1 MCTNNANKNNL
12 LNKNDMDMKTKIQ
25 LFAAFLLLA
34 VGALWLTSC
43 SSEDAVQS
51 GGNTESERVLL
62 LSISTGQTIGSRA
75 ETNLTDAEKTIED
88 MTIGIFDANGNVRTI
103 QSLEKDASATPATA
117 GNGKFVISATK
128 AEAKIVTTGLQVGD
142 KVVVAVNTKLN
153 SANEATFKK
162 AKSVADFNKG
172 YIDATSALTA
182 ASNGT
187 TLSAAK
193 LPKYG
198 EETLASSAD
207 NSSEFS
213 VNVKV
218 KNLVS
223 RVTLASLNT
232 AFDADGPYKDASFT
246 LSDIFLLNVPN
257 TVDFS
262 TKAWTAQPVSYIHGS
277 DVDGTGYTAAK
288 DKKAFLVKSGAHDND
303 FLYTLPNQ
311 YTDANRQKTIL
322 VLKGKFKKD
331 KNNTSET
338 GTDVYY
344 PLALNAKYDNAGK
357 ATAVDGDKPFVTYP
371 SRNYKCHVIIK
382 TIGSDSPWQEAG
394 PLTATV
400 DVEVEKW
407 TDVDQNTTFE

>member
-1 MCTNNANKNNL
+1 
-12 LNKNDMDMKTKIQ
+12 MKTKIQ

-43 SSEDAVQS
+43 SSEDAVQGS
-51 GGNTESERVLL
+51 GNTESERVLL

-75 ETNLTDAEKTIED
+75 ETKTDLTADEKAIED

-103 QSLEKDASATPATA
+103 QSLTKGGSKTSASA
-117 GNGKFVISATK
+117 GSGQFVINGTK
-128 AEAKIVTTGLQVGD
+128 AEAKIVTTGLKVGD
-142 KVVVAVNTKLN
+142 NVVVAVNTKLN
-153 SANEATFKK
+153 STNAATFKK

-187 TLSAAK
+187 TLSATK

-198 EETLASSAD
+198 GATLALSAP
-207 NSSEFS
+207 NSSEFKAD
-213 VNVKV
+213 VKV

-232 AFDADGPYKDASFT
+232 DFAADGPYKDASFT

-262 TKAWTAQPVSYIHGS
+262 TKAWTAQTVSYIHGS
-277 DVDGTGYTAAK
+277 DVDSTDYTAAN
-288 DKKAFLVKSGAHDND
+288 DKKAFLVKSPAAVND
-303 FLYTLPNQ
+303 YLYTLPNQ
-311 YTDANRQKTIL
+311 YTANPQKTIL
-322 VLKGKFKKD
+322 VLKGNFKKAD
-331 KNNTSET
+331 GET
-338 GTDVYY
+338 VKDVYY
-344 PLALNAKYDNAGK
+344 PLALNATYDDTGK
-357 ATAVDGDKPFVTYP
+357 ATAVDCSTPFVTYP
-371 SRNYKCHVIIK
+371 GRNYKCNVTIK

-407 TDVDQNTTFE
+407 TDVEQNTTFE

>member
-1 MCTNNANKNNL
+1 
-12 LNKNDMDMKTKIQ
+12 MDMKTKIQ

-51 GGNTESERVLL
+51 SGNTESERVLL

-75 ETNLTDAEKTIED
+75 ETKTDLTADEKAIED

-117 GNGKFVISATK
+117 GNGKFVINGTK
-128 AEAKIVTTGLQVGD
+128 AEAKIVTTGLKVGD
-142 KVVVAVNTKLN
+142 NVVVAVNTKLN
-153 SANEATFKK
+153 STNAATFKK

-277 DVDGTGYTAAK
+277 DVDSTGYTAAT
-288 DKKAFLVKSGAHDND
+288 DKKAFLVKSPAAVND
-303 FLYTLPNQ
+303 YLYTLPNQ
-311 YTDANRQKTIL
+311 YTANPQKTIL
-322 VLKGKFKKD
+322 VLKGNFKKAND
-331 KNNTSET
+331 PT
-338 GTDVYY
+338 GKSVYY
-344 PLALNAKYDNAGK
+344 PLALNAEYDNTGK
-357 ATAVDGDKPFVTYP
+357 ATAVYGDKPFVTYP
-371 SRNYKCHVIIK
+371 GRNYKCNVTIK

-407 TDVDQNTTFE
+407 TDVEQNTTFE

>member
-1 MCTNNANKNNL
+1 
-12 LNKNDMDMKTKIQ
+12 MDMKTKIQ

-43 SSEDAVQS
+43 SSEDAVQGS
-51 GGNTESERVLL
+51 GNTGSERVLL

-75 ETNLTDAEKTIED
+75 ETDLTDDEKAIED

-103 QSLEKDASATPATA
+103 QSLEKDASATTATA
-117 GNGKFVISATK
+117 GDGKFVISGTK
-128 AEAKIVTTGLQVGD
+128 AEAKIVTTGLKAGD
-142 KVVVAVNTKLN
+142 NVVVAVNTKLN
-153 SANEATFKK
+153 SANAATFKA

-182 ASNGT
+182 ASDGT

-198 EETLASSAD
+198 EVTLVAGS
-207 NSSEFS
+207 NSSEFKAD
-213 VNVKV
+213 VKV

-223 RVTLASLNT
+223 RVTLASYNT
-232 AFDADGPYKDASFT
+232 DFAADGPYAGASFT

-262 TKAWTAQPVSYIHGS
+262 TNAWTAQPVSYIHGS
-277 DVDGTGYTAAK
+277 DVDGTGYTAAT
-288 DKKAFLVKSGAHDND
+288 DKKAFLVKSGARVND

-311 YTDANRQKTIL
+311 YTGANPQKTIL
-322 VLKGKFKKD
+322 VLKGKFEKAD
-331 KNNTSET
+331 GET
-338 GTDVYY
+338 GKDVYY
-344 PLALNAKYDNAGK
+344 PLALNAKYDNAGS
-357 ATAVDGDKPFVTYP
+357 ATAVDGSTPFVTYP
-371 SRNYKCHVIIK
+371 GRNYKCNVTIK

-407 TDVDQNTTFE
+407 TDVEQSTTFK

>member
-1 MCTNNANKNNL
+1 
-12 LNKNDMDMKTKIQ
+12 MKTKIQ

-51 GGNTESERVLL
+51 GGNTGSERVLL

-75 ETNLTDAEKTIED
+75 ETDLTDAEKTIED

-103 QSLEKDASATPATA
+103 QSLEKGASATTATA
-117 GNGKFVISATK
+117 GDGKFVISGTK
-128 AEAKIVTTGLQVGD
+128 AEAKIVTTGLQAGD

-153 SANEATFKK
+153 SANAATFKA

-182 ASNGT
+182 ASGGT
-187 TLSAAK
+187 TLSAIK

-198 EETLASSAD
+198 EVTLVSAGS
-207 NSSEFS
+207 NSSEFKAD
-213 VNVKV
+213 VKV

-223 RVTLASLNT
+223 RVTLASYNT
-232 AFDADGPYKDASFT
+232 DFAADGPYKDASFT

-257 TVDFS
+257 DVDFS
-262 TKAWTAQPVSYIHGS
+262 TTAWTAQPVSYIHGS
-277 DVDGTGYTAAK
+277 DVDGTGYTAAT
-288 DKKAFLVKSGAHDND
+288 DKKAFLVKSHAAPND
-303 FLYTLPNQ
+303 YLYTLPNQ
-311 YTDANRQKTIL
+311 YTGLKPQKTIL
-322 VLKGKFKKD
+322 VLKGNFKKAD
-331 KNNTSET
+331 GET

-344 PLALNAKYDNAGK
+344 PLALNATYDNTGK
-357 ATAVDGDKPFVTYP
+357 ATAVDGSTPFVTYP
-371 SRNYKCHVIIK
+371 GRNYKCNVTIK

-407 TDVDQNTTFE
+407 TDVDQTTIFK

>member
-1 MCTNNANKNNL
+1 
-12 LNKNDMDMKTKIQ
+12 MDMKTKIQ

-43 SSEDAVQS
+43 SSEDAVQGS
-51 GGNTESERVLL
+51 GNTESERVLL

-75 ETNLTDAEKTIED
+75 ETDLTADEKAIED

-103 QSLEKDASATPATA
+103 QSLTKGGSKTSASA
-117 GNGKFVISATK
+117 GSGQFVINGTK
-128 AEAKIVTTGLQVGD
+128 AEAKIVTTGLKAGD
-142 KVVVAVNTKLN
+142 NVVVAVNTKLN
-153 SANEATFKK
+153 STNAATFKA

-187 TLSAAK
+187 TLSVKK

-198 EETLASSAD
+198 EVTLVAGS
-207 NSSEFS
+207 NSSEFKAD
-213 VNVKV
+213 VKV

-232 AFDADGPYKDASFT
+232 DFAADGPYKDASFT

-262 TKAWTAQPVSYIHGS
+262 TKAWTAQTVSYIHGS
-277 DVDGTGYTAAK
+277 DVDGTGYTAAT
-288 DKKAFLVKSGAHDND
+288 DKKAFLVKSSAAVND
-303 FLYTLPNQ
+303 YLYTLPNQ
-311 YTDANRQKTIL
+311 YTANPQKTIL
-322 VLKGKFKKD
+322 VLKGKFKKAD
-331 KNNTSET
+331 EET
-338 GTDVYY
+338 GKDVYY
-344 PLALNAKYDNAGK
+344 PLALNATYDDTGK
-357 ATAVDGDKPFVTYP
+357 ATAVDGLTAFVTYP
-371 SRNYKCHVIIK
+371 GRNYKCNVTIK

-407 TDVDQNTTFE
+407 TDVEQNTTFE

>member
-1 MCTNNANKNNL
+1 
-12 LNKNDMDMKTKIQ
+12 MKTKIQ

-43 SSEDAVQS
+43 SSEDAVQGS
-51 GGNTESERVLL
+51 GNTGSERVLL
-62 LSISTGQTIGSRA
+62 LSISTGQTIGTRA
-75 ETNLTDAEKTIED
+75 GTTDLTDDEKAIED

-103 QSLEKDASATPATA
+103 QSLEKDASATTATA
-117 GNGKFVISATK
+117 GDGKFVISGTK
-128 AEAKIVTTGLQVGD
+128 AEAKIVTTGLKAGD
-142 KVVVAVNTKLN
+142 NVVVAVNTKLN
-153 SANEATFKK
+153 SANAATFKA

-182 ASNGT
+182 ASDGT

-198 EETLASSAD
+198 KTTLASAS

-213 VNVKV
+213 ADVKV

-232 AFDADGPYKDASFT
+232 DFAADGPYARASFD

-262 TKAWTAQPVSYIHGS
+262 TDAWTAQTVSYIHGS
-277 DVDGTGYTAAK
+277 DVDGTGYIAATA
-288 DKKAFLVKSGAHDND
+288 KKAFLVKSGAHVND

-311 YTDANRQKTIL
+311 YTGSNPQKTIL
-322 VLKGKFKKD
+322 VLKGKFKKAD
-331 KNNTSET
+331 EET
-338 GTDVYY
+338 GKDVYY
-344 PLALNAKYDNAGK
+344 PLALNAKYDNAGS
-357 ATAVDGDKPFVTYP
+357 ATAVDGSTPFVTYP
-371 SRNYKCHVIIK
+371 GKNYKCNVTIK

-407 TDVDQNTTFE
+407 TDVEQNTYFK

>member
-1 MCTNNANKNNL
+1 
-12 LNKNDMDMKTKIQ
+12 MKTKIQ

-43 SSEDAVQS
+43 SSEDAVQGS
-51 GGNTESERVLL
+51 GNTGSERVLL

-75 ETNLTDAEKTIED
+75 ETDLTDAEKAIED

-103 QSLEKDASATPATA
+103 QSLEKLEKDASATTATA
-117 GNGKFVISATK
+117 GDGKFVISGTK
-128 AEAKIVTTGLQVGD
+128 AEAKIVTTGLKDGD

-153 SANEATFKK
+153 SKNATTFKA

-182 ASNGT
+182 VSNGT

-198 EETLASSAD
+198 EVTLVAGS
-207 NSSEFS
+207 NSSEFKAD
-213 VNVKV
+213 VKV

-223 RVTLASLNT
+223 RVTLEGLKAEF
-232 AFDADGPYKDASFT
+232 AADGPYARASFT

-262 TKAWTAQPVSYIHGS
+262 TNAWTAQTVSYIHGS
-277 DVDGTGYTAAK
+277 DVDGTGYTAAT
-288 DKKAFLVKSGAHDND
+288 DKKAFLVKSGAAVND

-311 YTDANRQKTIL
+311 YTDANPQKTIL
-322 VLKGKFKKD
+322 VLKGEFKKAD
-331 KNNTSET
+331 EPT
-338 GTDVYY
+338 GKSVYY
-344 PLALNAKYDNAGK
+344 PLALNAEYDNTGK

-371 SRNYKCHVIIK
+371 GRNYKCNVTIK

-407 TDVDQNTTFE
+407 TDVDQNTTFK

>member
-1 MCTNNANKNNL
+1 
-12 LNKNDMDMKTKIQ
+12 MKTKIQ

-34 VGALWLTSC
+34 VGALWLSSC
-43 SSEDAVQS
+43 SSEDAVQGS
-51 GGNTESERVLL
+51 GNTESERVLL
-62 LSISTGQTIGSRA
+62 LSISTGQPSGSRA
-75 ETNLTDAEKTIED
+75 TTTDLSDDEKKIED

-103 QSLEKDASATPATA
+103 QSLTKGGSKTSASA
-117 GNGKFVISATK
+117 GSGQFVINGTK
-128 AEAKIVTTGLQVGD
+128 AEAKIVTTGLQAGD

-172 YIDATSALTA
+172 YINAISALTA
-182 ASNGT
+182 ASDGT
-187 TLSAAK
+187 ALSAAK

-198 EETLASSAD
+198 EATLASPAP
-207 NSSEFS
+207 NSSEFKAD
-213 VNVKV
+213 VKV

-232 AFDADGPYKDASFT
+232 AFDADGPYAGASFT

-262 TKAWTAQPVSYIHGS
+262 TDAWTAQPVSYIHGS
-277 DVDGTGYTAAK
+277 DVDSTGYTAAT
-288 DKKAFLVKSGAHDND
+288 DKKAFLVKSSAAVND
-303 FLYTLPNQ
+303 YLYTLPNQ
-311 YTDANRQKTIL
+311 YTGANRQKTIL
-322 VLKGKFKKD
+322 VLKGKFKKAD
-331 KNNTSET
+331 DET
-338 GTDVYY
+338 GKDVYY
-344 PLALNAKYDNAGK
+344 PLALNAKYDNAGS
-357 ATAVDGDKPFVTYP
+357 ATAVDSLTAFVTYP
-371 SRNYKCHVIIK
+371 GRNYKCNVTIK

>member
-1 MCTNNANKNNL
+1 
-12 LNKNDMDMKTKIQ
+12 MKTKIQ

-43 SSEDAVQS
+43 SSEDAVQGS
-51 GGNTESERVLL
+51 GNTESERVLL

-117 GNGKFVISATK
+117 GNGKFVISGTK
-128 AEAKIVTTGLQVGD
+128 AEAKIVTTGLQAGD

-187 TLSAAK
+187 TLSATK

-198 EETLASSAD
+198 GVKLVAGS
-207 NSSEFS
+207 NSSEF
-213 VNVKV
+213 NADVKV

-223 RVTLASLNT
+223 RVTLASLKT

-262 TKAWTAQPVSYIHGS
+262 TNAWTAQTVSYIHGS
-277 DVDGTGYTAAK
+277 NVDGTGYTAAK
-288 DKKAFLVKSGAHDND
+288 DKKAFLVKSPAAVND
-303 FLYTLPNQ
+303 YLYTLPNK
-311 YTDANRQKTIL
+311 YTGANRQKTIL
-322 VLKGKFKKD
+322 VLKGKFKKAD
-331 KNNTSET
+331 DPT
-338 GTDVYY
+338 GKSVYY
-344 PLALNAKYDNAGK
+344 PLALNAKYDNAGS
-357 ATAVDGDKPFVTYP
+357 ATAVDDSTPFVTYP
-371 SRNYKCHVIIK
+371 GKNYKCNVTIK

-407 TDVDQNTTFE
+407 TDVEQNTTFE

>member
-1 MCTNNANKNNL
+1 
-12 LNKNDMDMKTKIQ
+12 MKTKIQ

-43 SSEDAVQS
+43 SSEDAVQGS
-51 GGNTESERVLL
+51 GNTESERVLL

-75 ETNLTDAEKTIED
+75 ETDLTADEKAIED

-103 QSLEKDASATPATA
+103 QSLKKAASATTATA
-117 GNGKFVISATK
+117 GSGQFFINGTK

-142 KVVVAVNTKLN
+142 KVVVAVNATTN
-153 SANEATFKK
+153 SAIDNAATFKA

-182 ASNGT
+182 ASDRT

-198 EETLASSAD
+198 EETLVAGS
-207 NSSEFS
+207 NSSEFKAD
-213 VNVKV
+213 VKV

-223 RVTLASLNT
+223 RVTLAGLKEEF
-232 AFDADGPYKDASFT
+232 AADGPYAGASFT

-262 TKAWTAQPVSYIHGS
+262 TNAWTAQAVSYIHGS
-277 DVDGTGYTAAK
+277 DVDGTGYTAAT
-288 DKKAFLVKSGAHDND
+288 DKKAFLVKSPAAVND
-303 FLYTLPNQ
+303 YLYTLPNQ
-311 YTDANRQKTIL
+311 YTGLKPKKTIL
-322 VLKGKFKKD
+322 VLKGKFKKAAE
-331 KNNTSET
+331 ET

-344 PLALNAKYDNAGK
+344 PLALNATYDKTGQ
-357 ATAVDGDKPFVTYP
+357 ATAVDGDKAFVTKP
-371 SRNYKCHVIIK
+371 GKNYKCNVTIK

-407 TDVDQNTTFE
+407 TDVEQNTTFK

>member
-1 MCTNNANKNNL
+1 
-12 LNKNDMDMKTKIQ
+12 MKTKIQ
-25 LFAAFLLLA
+25 LFAVFLLLA

-43 SSEDAVQS
+43 SSEDAVQGS
-51 GGNTESERVLL
+51 GNTGSERVLL

-75 ETNLTDAEKTIED
+75 ETDLTDDEKAIED

-103 QSLEKDASATPATA
+103 QSLTKDGSNTSASA
-117 GNGKFVISATK
+117 GSGQFVINGTK
-128 AEAKIVTTGLQVGD
+128 AEAKIVTTGLQADD

-153 SANEATFKK
+153 SANAATFKA

-182 ASNGT
+182 ASDGT

-198 EETLASSAD
+198 EVTLVAGSI
-207 NSSEFS
+207 SSEFKAD
-213 VNVKV
+213 VKV

-223 RVTLASLNT
+223 RVTLASYKT
-232 AFDADGPYKDASFT
+232 DFAADGPYAGASFT

-262 TKAWTAQPVSYIHGS
+262 TNAWTAQTVSYIHGS
-277 DVDGTGYTAAK
+277 DVDGTGYTAAT
-288 DKKAFLVKSGAHDND
+288 DKKAFLVKSPAAVND
-303 FLYTLPNQ
+303 YLYTLPNQ
-311 YTDANRQKTIL
+311 YTGANPQKTIL
-322 VLKGKFKKD
+322 VLKGKFKKAD
-331 KNNTSET
+331 GET
-338 GTDVYY
+338 GKDVYY
-344 PLALNAKYDNAGK
+344 PLALNAKYDATGK
-357 ATAVDGDKPFVTYP
+357 ATAVDGDKPFVTSP
-371 SRNYKCHVIIK
+371 GKNYKCNVTIK

-407 TDVDQNTTFE
+407 TDVEQNTTFK

>member
-1 MCTNNANKNNL
+1 
-12 LNKNDMDMKTKIQ
+12 MKTKIQ
-25 LFAAFLLLA
+25 LFVAFLLLA

-43 SSEDAVQS
+43 SSEDAVQGS
-51 GGNTESERVLL
+51 GNTESERVLL

-117 GNGKFVISATK
+117 GNGKFVISGTK

-142 KVVVAVNTKLN
+142 SVVVAVNTKLN
-153 SANEATFKK
+153 STNAATFKA

-187 TLSAAK
+187 TLSATK

-198 EETLASSAD
+198 GVKLVAGS
-207 NSSEFS
+207 NSSEF
-213 VNVKV
+213 NADVKV

-223 RVTLASLNT
+223 RVTLASLKT

-262 TKAWTAQPVSYIHGS
+262 TNAWTAQTVSYIHGS
-277 DVDGTGYTAAK
+277 NVDGTGYTAAK
-288 DKKAFLVKSGAHDND
+288 DKKAFLVKSPAAVND
-303 FLYTLPNQ
+303 YLYTLPNK
-311 YTDANRQKTIL
+311 YTGANRQKTIL
-322 VLKGKFKKD
+322 VLKGKFKKAD
-331 KNNTSET
+331 DPT
-338 GTDVYY
+338 GKSVYY
-344 PLALNAKYDNAGK
+344 PLALNAKYDNAGS
-357 ATAVDGDKPFVTYP
+357 ATAVDDSTPFVTYP
-371 SRNYKCHVIIK
+371 GRNYKCHVIIK

-407 TDVDQNTTFE
+407 TDVEQNTTFE

>member
-1 MCTNNANKNNL
+1 
-12 LNKNDMDMKTKIQ
+12 MKTKIQ

-43 SSEDAVQS
+43 SSEDAVQGS
-51 GGNTESERVLL
+51 GNTESERVLL

-75 ETNLTDAEKTIED
+75 ETKTDLTADEKAIED

-103 QSLEKDASATPATA
+103 QSLTKDGLNTSASA
-117 GNGKFVISATK
+117 GSGKFVINGTK
-128 AEAKIVTTGLQVGD
+128 AEAKIVTTGLKAGD
-142 KVVVAVNTKLN
+142 KVVVAVNATTN
-153 SANEATFKK
+153 SAIDNAATFKA

-198 EETLASSAD
+198 EAALVSSAD

-223 RVTLASLNT
+223 RVTLASLKT
-232 AFDADGPYKDASFT
+232 DFAADGPYKDASFT

-262 TKAWTAQPVSYIHGS
+262 TNAWTAQPVSYIHGS
-277 DVDGTGYTAAK
+277 DVEDGTGYTAAK
-288 DKKAFLVKSGAHDND
+288 DKKAFLVKSSAVVND

-311 YTDANRQKTIL
+311 YTGSNRQKTIL

-331 KNNTSET
+331 KNSTSET

-344 PLALNAKYDNAGK
+344 PLALNATYDDTGK
-357 ATAVDGDKPFVTYP
+357 ATAVDGSTPFVTYP
-371 SRNYKCHVIIK
+371 GRNYKCNVTIK

-407 TDVDQNTTFE
+407 TDKEQNTYFK

>member
-1 MCTNNANKNNL
+1 
-12 LNKNDMDMKTKIQ
+12 MDMKTKIQ
-25 LFAAFLLLA
+25 LFVAFLLLA

-43 SSEDAVQS
+43 SSEDAVQGS
-51 GGNTESERVLL
+51 GNTESERVLL

-117 GNGKFVISATK
+117 GNGKFVISGTK

-142 KVVVAVNTKLN
+142 SVVVAVNTKLN
-153 SANEATFKK
+153 STNAATFKA

-187 TLSAAK
+187 TLSATK

-198 EETLASSAD
+198 GVKLVAGS
-207 NSSEFS
+207 NSSEF
-213 VNVKV
+213 NADVKV

-223 RVTLASLNT
+223 RVTLASLKT

-262 TKAWTAQPVSYIHGS
+262 TNAWTAQTVSYIHGS
-277 DVDGTGYTAAK
+277 NVDGTGYTAAK
-288 DKKAFLVKSGAHDND
+288 DKKAFLVKSPAAVND
-303 FLYTLPNQ
+303 YLYTLPNK
-311 YTDANRQKTIL
+311 YTGANRQKTIL
-322 VLKGKFKKD
+322 VLKGKFKKAD
-331 KNNTSET
+331 DPT
-338 GTDVYY
+338 GKSVYY
-344 PLALNAKYDNAGK
+344 PLALNAKYDNAGS
-357 ATAVDGDKPFVTYP
+357 ATAVDDSTPFVTYP
-371 SRNYKCHVIIK
+371 GRNYKCHVIIK

-407 TDVDQNTTFE
+407 TDVEQNTTFE

>member
-1 MCTNNANKNNL
+1 
-12 LNKNDMDMKTKIQ
+12 MKTKIQ

-51 GGNTESERVLL
+51 GGNTGSERVLL

-75 ETNLTDAEKTIED
+75 ETDLTADEKAIED

-103 QSLEKDASATPATA
+103 QSLEKDASAPTATA
-117 GNGKFVISATK
+117 GDGKFLISGTK
-128 AEAKIVTTGLQVGD
+128 AEAKIVTTGLQAGD

-153 SANEATFKK
+153 SANAATFKK

-172 YIDATSALTA
+172 YIDAISALTA
-182 ASNGT
+182 ASDGT
-187 TLSAAK
+187 TLSAIK

-198 EETLASSAD
+198 EVTLVAGS
-207 NSSEFS
+207 NSSEFKAD
-213 VNVKV
+213 VKV

-223 RVTLASLNT
+223 RVTLASYNT
-232 AFDADGPYKDASFT
+232 DFAADGPYAGASFT

-262 TKAWTAQPVSYIHGS
+262 TNAWTAQPVSYIHGS
-277 DVDGTGYTAAK
+277 DVDGTGYTAAT
-288 DKKAFLVKSGAHDND
+288 DKKAFLVKSSAADND

-311 YTDANRQKTIL
+311 YTGANPQKTIL
-322 VLKGKFKKD
+322 VLKGNFKKAD
-331 KNNTSET
+331 EPT
-338 GTDVYY
+338 GKSVYY
-344 PLALNAKYDNAGK
+344 PLALNAKYDNTGK

-371 SRNYKCHVIIK
+371 GRNYKCNVTIK

-407 TDVDQNTTFE
+407 TDVDQTTIFK

>member
-1 MCTNNANKNNL
+1 
-12 LNKNDMDMKTKIQ
+12 MKTKIQ

-34 VGALWLTSC
+34 VGALWLSSC
-43 SSEDAVQS
+43 SSEDAVQGS
-51 GGNTESERVLL
+51 GNTASERVLL
-62 LSISTGQTIGSRA
+62 LSISTGQPSGSRA
-75 ETNLTDAEKTIED
+75 TTTDLSDDEKKIED

-103 QSLEKDASATPATA
+103 QSLTKGGSKTSASA
-117 GNGKFVISATK
+117 GSGQFVINGTK
-128 AEAKIVTTGLQVGD
+128 AEAKIVTTGLKAGD
-142 KVVVAVNTKLN
+142 SVVVAVNTKLN

-182 ASNGT
+182 ASDGT
-187 TLSAAK
+187 TLSATK

-198 EETLASSAD
+198 GVKLVAGS

-223 RVTLASLNT
+223 RVTLASLKT

-262 TKAWTAQPVSYIHGS
+262 TKAWTAQTVSYIHGS
-277 DVDGTGYTAAK
+277 DVDSTDYTAAN
-288 DKKAFLVKSGAHDND
+288 DKKAFLVKSSAAVND
-303 FLYTLPNQ
+303 YLYTLPNQ
-311 YTDANRQKTIL
+311 YTGANRQKTIL

-331 KNNTSET
+331 KNSTSET

-344 PLALNAKYDNAGK
+344 PLALNATYDDTGK
-357 ATAVDGDKPFVTYP
+357 ATAVDCSTPFVTYP
-371 SRNYKCHVIIK
+371 GRNYKCNVTIK

-407 TDVDQNTTFE
+407 TDVEQNTTFE

>member
-1 MCTNNANKNNL
+1 
-12 LNKNDMDMKTKIQ
+12 MKTKIQ
-25 LFAAFLLLA
+25 LFVVFLLLA
-34 VGALWLTSC
+34 VGALWLSSC
-43 SSEDAVQS
+43 SSEDAVQGS
-51 GGNTESERVLL
+51 GNTGSERVLL
-62 LSISTGQTIGSRA
+62 LSISTGQTIGTRA
-75 ETNLTDAEKTIED
+75 GTTDLADEEKAIED

-103 QSLEKDASATPATA
+103 QSLEKDASTTTATA
-117 GNGKFVISATK
+117 GDGKFVINGTK
-128 AEAKIVTTGLQVGD
+128 AEAKIVTTGLQAGD
-142 KVVVAVNTKLN
+142 KVVVAVNATTN
-153 SANEATFKK
+153 SAIGNAATFKA
-162 AKSVADFNKG
+162 AKSVAEFNKG

-198 EETLASSAD
+198 ITTLASSAS

-213 VNVKV
+213 ADVKV

-223 RVTLASLNT
+223 RVTLAGLT
-232 AFDADGPYKDASFT
+232 TDFATDGPYAGASFT

-262 TKAWTAQPVSYIHGS
+262 TDAWTAQTVSYIHGS
-277 DVDGTGYTAAK
+277 DVDGTGYTVAT
-288 DKKAFLVKSGAHDND
+288 DKKAFLVKSGAAIND

-311 YTDANRQKTIL
+311 YTGSNPQKTIL
-322 VLKGKFKKD
+322 VLKGEFKKAD
-331 KNNTSET
+331 EPT
-338 GTDVYY
+338 GKLVYY
-344 PLALNAKYDNAGK
+344 PLALNAKYDVAGS
-357 ATAVDGDKPFVTYP
+357 ATAVDGSTPFVTYP
-371 SRNYKCHVIIK
+371 GRNYKCNVTIK

-407 TDVDQNTTFE
+407 TDVEQNTTFE

>member
-1 MCTNNANKNNL
+1 
-12 LNKNDMDMKTKIQ
+12 MDMKTKIQ

-51 GGNTESERVLL
+51 GGNTGSERVLL

-75 ETNLTDAEKTIED
+75 ETDLTADEKAIED

-103 QSLEKDASATPATA
+103 QSLEKDASAPTATA
-117 GNGKFVISATK
+117 GDGKFLISGTK
-128 AEAKIVTTGLQVGD
+128 VEAKIVTTGLQAGD

-153 SANEATFKK
+153 SANAATFKK

-172 YIDATSALTA
+172 YIDAISALTA
-182 ASNGT
+182 ASDGT
-187 TLSAAK
+187 TLSAIK

-198 EETLASSAD
+198 EVTLVAGS
-207 NSSEFS
+207 NSSEFKAD
-213 VNVKV
+213 VKV

-223 RVTLASLNT
+223 RVTLASYNT
-232 AFDADGPYKDASFT
+232 DFAADGPYAGASFT

-262 TKAWTAQPVSYIHGS
+262 TNAWTAQPVSYIHGS
-277 DVDGTGYTAAK
+277 DVDGTGYTAAT
-288 DKKAFLVKSGAHDND
+288 DKKAFLVKSSAADND

-311 YTDANRQKTIL
+311 YTGANPQKTIL
-322 VLKGKFKKD
+322 VLKGNFKKAD
-331 KNNTSET
+331 EPT
-338 GTDVYY
+338 GKSVYY
-344 PLALNAKYDNAGK
+344 PLALNAKYDNTGK

-371 SRNYKCHVIIK
+371 GRNYKCNVTIK

-407 TDVDQNTTFE
+407 TDVDQTTIFK

>member
-1 MCTNNANKNNL
+1 
-12 LNKNDMDMKTKIQ
+12 MKTKIQ

-43 SSEDAVQS
+43 SSEDAVQGS
-51 GGNTESERVLL
+51 GNTESERVLL

-75 ETNLTDAEKTIED
+75 ETDLTDAEKTIED

-103 QSLEKDASATPATA
+103 QSLEKDASATTATA
-117 GNGKFVISATK
+117 GDGKFVINGTK
-128 AEAKIVTTGLQVGD
+128 AEAKIVTTGLQAGD
-142 KVVVAVNTKLN
+142 NVVVAVNTKLN
-153 SANEATFKK
+153 SANAATFKA

-172 YIDATSALTA
+172 YIDAISALTA
-182 ASNGT
+182 ASDGT

-198 EETLASSAD
+198 EVTLVSGS
-207 NSSEFS
+207 NSSEFKAD
-213 VNVKV
+213 VKV

-223 RVTLASLNT
+223 RVTLASYNT
-232 AFDADGPYKDASFT
+232 DFAADGPYAGASFT

-257 TVDFS
+257 YVDFS
-262 TKAWTAQPVSYIHGS
+262 TNAWTAQTVSYIHGS
-277 DVDGTGYTAAK
+277 DVDGTGYTAAT
-288 DKKAFLVKSGAHDND
+288 DKKAFLVKSGAAVND
-303 FLYTLPNQ
+303 FLYTLPNH
-311 YTDANRQKTIL
+311 YTGANPQKTIL
-322 VLKGKFKKD
+322 VLKGEFKKAD
-331 KNNTSET
+331 EPT
-338 GTDVYY
+338 GKSVYY
-344 PLALNAKYDNAGK
+344 PLALNAKYDNTGK

-371 SRNYKCHVIIK
+371 GRNYKCNVTIK

-407 TDVDQNTTFE
+407 TDVDQTTIFK

>member
-1 MCTNNANKNNL
+1 
-12 LNKNDMDMKTKIQ
+12 MKTKIQ
-25 LFAAFLLLA
+25 LFVAFLLLA

-43 SSEDAVQS
+43 SSEDAVQGS
-51 GGNTESERVLL
+51 GNTESERVLL

-75 ETNLTDAEKTIED
+75 ETDLTADEKAIED

-103 QSLEKDASATPATA
+103 QSLTKGGSKTSASA
-117 GNGKFVISATK
+117 GSGQFVINGTK
-128 AEAKIVTTGLQVGD
+128 AEAKIVTTGLQAGD

-172 YIDATSALTA
+172 YINAISALTA
-182 ASNGT
+182 ASDGT
-187 TLSAAK
+187 ALSAAK

-198 EETLASSAD
+198 EATLASPAP
-207 NSSEFS
+207 NSSEFKAD
-213 VNVKV
+213 VKV

-232 AFDADGPYKDASFT
+232 AFDADGPYAGASFT

-262 TKAWTAQPVSYIHGS
+262 TDAWTAQPVSYIHGS
-277 DVDGTGYTAAK
+277 DVDGTGYTAATA
-288 DKKAFLVKSGAHDND
+288 KKAFLVKSGAHDND
-303 FLYTLPNQ
+303 YLYTLPNQ
-311 YTDANRQKTIL
+311 YTGANRQKTIL
-322 VLKGKFKKD
+322 VLKGKFKKAD
-331 KNNTSET
+331 DET
-338 GTDVYY
+338 GKDVYY
-344 PLALNAKYDNAGK
+344 PLALNATYDDTGK
-357 ATAVDGDKPFVTYP
+357 ATAVDGDKPFVTYLG
-371 SRNYKCHVIIK
+371 RNYKCNVTIK

-407 TDVDQNTTFE
+407 TDVEQNTTFE

>member
-1 MCTNNANKNNL
+1 
-12 LNKNDMDMKTKIQ
+12 MKTKIQ

-43 SSEDAVQS
+43 SSEDAVQGS
-51 GGNTESERVLL
+51 GNTESERVLL

-75 ETNLTDAEKTIED
+75 ETDLTDAEKTIED

-103 QSLEKDASATPATA
+103 QSLTKGGSKTSASA
-117 GNGKFVISATK
+117 GSGQFVINGTK
-128 AEAKIVTTGLQVGD
+128 AEAKIVTTGLKVGD
-142 KVVVAVNTKLN
+142 NVVVAVNTKLN
-153 SANEATFKK
+153 STNAATFKK

-182 ASNGT
+182 ASDGT
-187 TLSAAK
+187 TLSAIK

-198 EETLASSAD
+198 EVKLVAGS
-207 NSSEFS
+207 NSSEF
-213 VNVKV
+213 NADVKV

-277 DVDGTGYTAAK
+277 DVDSTGYTAAT
-288 DKKAFLVKSGAHDND
+288 DKKAFLVKSSAAVND
-303 FLYTLPNQ
+303 YLYTLPNQ
-311 YTDANRQKTIL
+311 YTANPQKTIL
-322 VLKGKFKKD
+322 VLKGNFKKAND
-331 KNNTSET
+331 PT
-338 GTDVYY
+338 GKSVYY
-344 PLALNAKYDNAGK
+344 PLALNAEYDNTGK
-357 ATAVDGDKPFVTYP
+357 ATAVYGDKPFVTYP
-371 SRNYKCHVIIK
+371 GRNYKCNVTIK

-407 TDVDQNTTFE
+407 TDVEQNTTFE

>member
-1 MCTNNANKNNL
+1 
-12 LNKNDMDMKTKIQ
+12 MKTKIQ
-25 LFAAFLLLA
+25 LFVAFLLLA

-51 GGNTESERVLL
+51 SGNTESERVLL

-75 ETNLTDAEKTIED
+75 ETDLTADEKAIED

-103 QSLEKDASATPATA
+103 QSLTKGGSKTSASA
-117 GNGKFVISATK
+117 GSGQFVINGTK

-153 SANEATFKK
+153 STNAATFKA

-262 TKAWTAQPVSYIHGS
+262 TNAWTAQTVSYIHGS
-277 DVDGTGYTAAK
+277 DVDSTGYTAAT
-288 DKKAFLVKSGAHDND
+288 DKKAFLVKSSAAVND
-303 FLYTLPNQ
+303 YLYTLPNQ
-311 YTDANRQKTIL
+311 YTGANRQKTIL
-322 VLKGKFKKD
+322 VLKGKFKKAD
-331 KNNTSET
+331 GET
-338 GTDVYY
+338 VKDVYY
-344 PLALNAKYDNAGK
+344 PLALNATYDDTGK

-371 SRNYKCHVIIK
+371 SRNYKCNVTIK

-407 TDVDQNTTFE
+407 TDVDQNTYFK

>member
-1 MCTNNANKNNL
+1 
-12 LNKNDMDMKTKIQ
+12 MKTKIQ

-62 LSISTGQTIGSRA
+62 LTISTGQPIGSRA
-75 ETNLTDAEKTIED
+75 ETDLTDDEKAIED

-103 QSLEKDASATPATA
+103 QSLEKDASATTATA
-117 GNGKFVISATK
+117 GDGKFVISGTK
-128 AEAKIVTTGLQVGD
+128 AEAKIVTTGLKAGD
-142 KVVVAVNTKLN
+142 NVVVAVNTKLN
-153 SANEATFKK
+153 SANAATFKA

-182 ASNGT
+182 ASDGT

-198 EETLASSAD
+198 EAALASSAA

-223 RVTLASLNT
+223 RVTLASLNKDF
-232 AFDADGPYKDASFT
+232 AADGPYAGASFT

-262 TKAWTAQPVSYIHGS
+262 TNAWTAQPVSYIHGS
-277 DVDGTGYTAAK
+277 DVDGTGYTAAT
-288 DKKAFLVKSGAHDND
+288 DKKAFLVKSSAAIND
-303 FLYTLPNQ
+303 FLYTLPNK
-311 YTDANRQKTIL
+311 YTGANPQKTIL
-322 VLKGKFKKD
+322 VLKGEFKKAD
-331 KNNTSET
+331 EPT
-338 GTDVYY
+338 GKSVYY
-344 PLALNAKYDNAGK
+344 PLALNAKYDNAGS
-357 ATAVDGDKPFVTYP
+357 ATAVDGSTPFVTYP
-371 SRNYKCHVIIK
+371 GRNYKCNVTIK

-407 TDVDQNTTFE
+407 TDVDQTTTFE

>member
-1 MCTNNANKNNL
+1 
-12 LNKNDMDMKTKIQ
+12 MDMKTKIQ
-25 LFAAFLLLA
+25 LFAAFLLMA

-43 SSEDAVQS
+43 SSEDAVQGS
-51 GGNTESERVLL
+51 GNTESERVLL

-75 ETNLTDAEKTIED
+75 ETDLTDAEKTIED

-103 QSLEKDASATPATA
+103 QSLEKGASATTATA
-117 GNGKFVISATK
+117 GDGKFVISGTK
-128 AEAKIVTTGLQVGD
+128 AEAKIVTTGLKDGD

-153 SANEATFKK
+153 SANAATFKA

-172 YIDATSALTA
+172 YIDAISALTA
-182 ASNGT
+182 ASDGT

-198 EETLASSAD
+198 EATLVPAGS

-213 VNVKV
+213 ADVKV

-223 RVTLASLNT
+223 RVTLASFNT
-232 AFDADGPYKDASFT
+232 NIADGPYAGASFT

-262 TKAWTAQPVSYIHGS
+262 TNAWTAQPVSYIHGS
-277 DVDGTGYTAAK
+277 DVDGTGYTAAT
-288 DKKAFLVKSGAHDND
+288 DKKAFLVKSGAASND

-311 YTDANRQKTIL
+311 YTGENPQKTIL
-322 VLKGKFKKD
+322 VLKGEFKKAD
-331 KNNTSET
+331 EPT
-338 GTDVYY
+338 GKSVYY
-344 PLALNAKYDNAGK
+344 PLALNAKYDNTGK
-357 ATAVDGDKPFVTYP
+357 ATAVDGSTPFVTYP
-371 SRNYKCHVIIK
+371 GRNYKCNVTIK

-407 TDVDQNTTFE
+407 TDVDQTTIFK

>member
-1 MCTNNANKNNL
+1 
-12 LNKNDMDMKTKIQ
+12 MKTKIQ
-25 LFAAFLLLA
+25 LFVAFLLLA

-43 SSEDAVQS
+43 SSEDAVQGS
-51 GGNTESERVLL
+51 GNTESERVLL

-75 ETNLTDAEKTIED
+75 ETKTDLTADEKAIED

-117 GNGKFVISATK
+117 GNGKFVISGTK
-128 AEAKIVTTGLQVGD
+128 AEAKIVTTGLQAGD

-198 EETLASSAD
+198 EETLVAGS
-207 NSSEFS
+207 NSSEFKAD
-213 VNVKV
+213 VKV

-232 AFDADGPYKDASFT
+232 DFAADGPYKDASFT

-277 DVDGTGYTAAK
+277 DVDGTGYTAAT
-288 DKKAFLVKSGAHDND
+288 DKKAFLVKSSAAVND
-303 FLYTLPNQ
+303 YLYTLPNQ
-311 YTDANRQKTIL
+311 YTANPQKTIL
-322 VLKGKFKKD
+322 VLKGNFKKAD
-331 KNNTSET
+331 DPT
-338 GTDVYY
+338 GKSVYY
-344 PLALNAKYDNAGK
+344 PLALNAKYDNAGS
-357 ATAVDGDKPFVTYP
+357 ATAVDCSTPFVTYP
-371 SRNYKCHVIIK
+371 GRNYKCNVTIK

-407 TDVDQNTTFE
+407 TDVEQNTTFE

>member
-1 MCTNNANKNNL
+1 
-12 LNKNDMDMKTKIQ
+12 MDMKTKIQ
-25 LFAAFLLLA
+25 LFVAFLLLA

-43 SSEDAVQS
+43 SSEDAVQGS
-51 GGNTESERVLL
+51 GNTESERVLL

-75 ETNLTDAEKTIED
+75 ETDLTADEKAIED

-117 GNGKFVISATK
+117 GNGKFVINGTK
-128 AEAKIVTTGLQVGD
+128 AEAKIVTTGLKAGD
-142 KVVVAVNTKLN
+142 NVVVAVNTKLN
-153 SANEATFKK
+153 STNAATFKA

-262 TKAWTAQPVSYIHGS
+262 TNAWTAQTVSYIHGS
-277 DVDGTGYTAAK
+277 DVDSTGYTAAT
-288 DKKAFLVKSGAHDND
+288 DKKAFLVKSSAAVND
-303 FLYTLPNQ
+303 YLYTLPNQ

-344 PLALNAKYDNAGK
+344 PLALNATYDDTGK
-357 ATAVDGDKPFVTYP
+357 ATAVDGSTPFVTYP
-371 SRNYKCHVIIK
+371 GRNYKCNVTIK

-407 TDVDQNTTFE
+407 TDVEQNTTFE

>member
-1 MCTNNANKNNL
+1 
-12 LNKNDMDMKTKIQ
+12 MKTKIQ
-25 LFAAFLLLA
+25 LFAAFLLMA
-34 VGALWLTSC
+34 VGALWLSSC
-43 SSEDAVQS
+43 SSEDAVQGS
-51 GGNTESERVLL
+51 GNTESERVLL
-62 LSISTGQTIGSRA
+62 LTISTGQTIGSRA
-75 ETNLTDAEKTIED
+75 ETDLTADEKAIED

-103 QSLEKDASATPATA
+103 QSLEKKDASATTATA
-117 GNGKFVISATK
+117 GDGKFVISGTK
-128 AEAKIVTTGLQVGD
+128 AEAKIVTTGLKAGD
-142 KVVVAVNTKLN
+142 NVVVAVNTKLN
-153 SANEATFKK
+153 SANAATFKA

-182 ASNGT
+182 ASDGT

-198 EETLASSAD
+198 EATLVPAGS

-213 VNVKV
+213 ADVKV

-223 RVTLASLNT
+223 RVTLASYNT
-232 AFDADGPYKDASFT
+232 DIADGPYAGASFT

-262 TKAWTAQPVSYIHGS
+262 KDAWTAQTVSYIHGS
-277 DVDGTGYTAAK
+277 DVDGTGYTAAN

-311 YTDANRQKTIL
+311 YTGSNRQKTIL
-322 VLKGKFKKD
+322 VLKGKFKKAD
-331 KNNTSET
+331 EPT
-338 GTDVYY
+338 GKTVYY
-344 PLALNAKYDNAGK
+344 PLALNAEYDNTGK
-357 ATAVDGDKPFVTYP
+357 ATAVDGLTPFVTYP
-371 SRNYKCHVIIK
+371 GRNYKCNVTIK

-407 TDVDQNTTFE
+407 TDVDQTTYFK

>member
-1 MCTNNANKNNL
+1 
-12 LNKNDMDMKTKIQ
+12 MKTKIQ
-25 LFAAFLLLA
+25 LFVVFLLLA
-34 VGALWLTSC
+34 VGALWLSSC

-51 GGNTESERVLL
+51 GGNTGSERVLL

-75 ETNLTDAEKTIED
+75 ETKTGLTADEMAIED

-103 QSLEKDASATPATA
+103 QSLEKDASASTATA
-117 GNGKFVISATK
+117 GDSKFVISGTK
-128 AEAKIVTTGLQVGD
+128 AEAKIVTTGLKAGD
-142 KVVVAVNTKLN
+142 NVVVAVNTKLN
-153 SANEATFKK
+153 SANAATFKA

-182 ASNGT
+182 ASDGT

-198 EETLASSAD
+198 ITTLASSAS

-213 VNVKV
+213 ADVKV

-223 RVTLASLNT
+223 RVTLAGLT
-232 AFDADGPYKDASFT
+232 TDFATDGPYAGASFT

-262 TKAWTAQPVSYIHGS
+262 TNAWTAQTVSYIHGS
-277 DVDGTGYTAAK
+277 DVDGTGYTAAT
-288 DKKAFLVKSGAHDND
+288 DKKAFLVKSGAQVND

-311 YTDANRQKTIL
+311 YTASNPQKTIL
-322 VLKGKFKKD
+322 VLKGNFKKAD
-331 KNNTSET
+331 EET
-338 GTDVYY
+338 GKVVYY
-344 PLALNAKYDNAGK
+344 PLALNAKYDDTGK
-357 ATAVDGDKPFVTYP
+357 ATAVDGSTPFVTYP
-371 SRNYKCHVIIK
+371 GRNYKCNVTIK

-407 TDVDQNTTFE
+407 TDVEQNTYFK

>member
-1 MCTNNANKNNL
+1 
-12 LNKNDMDMKTKIQ
+12 MKTKIQ

-75 ETNLTDAEKTIED
+75 ETDLTADEKAIED

-103 QSLEKDASATPATA
+103 QSLTNGGANTSASA
-117 GNGKFVISATK
+117 GSGQFVINGTK
-128 AEAKIVTTGLQVGD
+128 AEAKIVTTGLKAGD
-142 KVVVAVNTKLN
+142 KVVVAVNATTN
-153 SANEATFKK
+153 SAIKNAATFKA

-182 ASNGT
+182 ASDGT
-187 TLSAAK
+187 ALSAKK

-198 EETLASSAD
+198 ETTLASPAPK
-207 NSSEFS
+207 SSEFS
-213 VNVKV
+213 ANVKV

-223 RVTLASLNT
+223 RVTLAGLT
-232 AFDADGPYKDASFT
+232 EAFDANGPYKDASFT
-246 LSDIFLLNVPN
+246 LSDIFLLNVPK

-262 TKAWTAQPVSYIHGS
+262 KDAWTAQPVSYIHGS
-277 DVDGTGYTAAK
+277 DVDGTGYTAATA
-288 DKKAFLVKSGAHDND
+288 KKAFLVKSGAHDND
-303 FLYTLPNQ
+303 FLYTLPNK
-311 YTDANRQKTIL
+311 YTGSNRQKTIL
-322 VLKGKFKKD
+322 VLKGEFKKAG
-331 KNNTSET
+331 EQT
-338 GTDVYY
+338 GRSVYY
-344 PLALNAKYDNAGK
+344 PLALNAEYDDTGK
-357 ATAVDGDKPFVTYP
+357 ATAVDGSTPFVTYP
-371 SRNYKCHVIIK
+371 GRNYKCNVTIK

-407 TDVDQNTTFE
+407 TDVEQNTTFK

>member
-1 MCTNNANKNNL
+1 
-12 LNKNDMDMKTKIQ
+12 MDMKTKIQ
-25 LFAAFLLLA
+25 LFVVFLLLA

-75 ETNLTDAEKTIED
+75 ETDLTTDEKAIED

-103 QSLEKDASATPATA
+103 QSLEKDASATTATA
-117 GNGKFVISATK
+117 GDGKFVISGTK
-128 AEAKIVTTGLQVGD
+128 AEAKIVTTGLKAGD
-142 KVVVAVNTKLN
+142 NVVVAVNTKLN
-153 SANEATFKK
+153 SANAATFKA

-182 ASNGT
+182 ASDGT
-187 TLSAAK
+187 NLSAAK

-198 EETLASSAD
+198 EVKLVAGS
-207 NSSEFS
+207 NSSEFKAD
-213 VNVKV
+213 VKV

-223 RVTLASLNT
+223 RVTLASLT
-232 AFDADGPYKDASFT
+232 DDFAHDGPYAGASFT

-262 TKAWTAQPVSYIHGS
+262 TDAWTAQTVSYIHGS
-277 DVDGTGYTAAK
+277 DVNGTDYTAAN
-288 DKKAFLVKSGAHDND
+288 DKKAFLVKSGAHVND

-311 YTDANRQKTIL
+311 YTGPNPQKTIL
-322 VLKGKFKKD
+322 VLKGEFKKAAG
-331 KNNTSET
+331 ET
-338 GTDVYY
+338 GKDVYY
-344 PLALNAKYDNAGK
+344 PLALNAVYDNTGK
-357 ATAVDGDKPFVTYP
+357 ATAVDGSTPFVTYP
-371 SRNYKCHVIIK
+371 GRNYKCNVTIK

-407 TDVDQNTTFE
+407 TDVEQNTTFE

>member
-1 MCTNNANKNNL
+1 
-12 LNKNDMDMKTKIQ
+12 MKTKIQ

-43 SSEDAVQS
+43 SSEDAVQGS
-51 GGNTESERVLL
+51 GNTESERVLL

-75 ETNLTDAEKTIED
+75 ETDLTDAEKTIED

-103 QSLEKDASATPATA
+103 QSLEKDASATTATA
-117 GNGKFVISATK
+117 GDGKFVISGTK
-128 AEAKIVTTGLQVGD
+128 AEAKIVTTGLQAGD
-142 KVVVAVNTKLN
+142 KVVVAVNATTN
-153 SANEATFKK
+153 SAIDNAATFKA

-182 ASNGT
+182 ASDGT
-187 TLSAAK
+187 TLSAIK

-198 EETLASSAD
+198 EVTLVAGS
-207 NSSEFS
+207 NSSEFTAD
-213 VNVKV
+213 VKV

-232 AFDADGPYKDASFT
+232 AFDANGPYKDASFN

-257 TVDFS
+257 DVYFS
-262 TKAWTAQPVSYIHGS
+262 TTAWAAQPVSYIHGS
-277 DVDGTGYTAAK
+277 DVDGTGYTAA
-288 DKKAFLVKSGAHDND
+288 DKKAFLVKSHAAVND
-303 FLYTLPNQ
+303 YLYTLPNQ
-311 YTDANRQKTIL
+311 YTGENAQKTIL
-322 VLKGKFKKD
+322 VLKGNFKKAD
-331 KNNTSET
+331 GET

-344 PLALNAKYDNAGK
+344 PLALNATYDNTGK
-357 ATAVDGDKPFVTYP
+357 ATAVDGSKPFVTYP
-371 SRNYKCHVIIK
+371 GRNYKCNVTIK

-407 TDVDQNTTFE
+407 TDVDQTTIFK

>member
-1 MCTNNANKNNL
+1 
-12 LNKNDMDMKTKIQ
+12 MKTKIQ

-43 SSEDAVQS
+43 SSEDAVQGS
-51 GGNTESERVLL
+51 GNTESERVLL

-75 ETNLTDAEKTIED
+75 ETDLTADEKAIED

-103 QSLEKDASATPATA
+103 QSLTKGGSKTSASA
-117 GNGKFVISATK
+117 GSGQFVINGTK
-128 AEAKIVTTGLQVGD
+128 AEAKIVTTGLKAGD
-142 KVVVAVNTKLN
+142 SVVVAVNTKLN

-198 EETLASSAD
+198 EEKLVAGS

-262 TKAWTAQPVSYIHGS
+262 TNAWTAQTVSYIHGS
-277 DVDGTGYTAAK
+277 DVDGTGYTAATA
-288 DKKAFLVKSGAHDND
+288 KKAFLVKSSAAVND
-303 FLYTLPNQ
+303 YLYTLPNQ
-311 YTDANRQKTIL
+311 YTGANRQKTIL

-331 KNNTSET
+331 KNSTSET

-344 PLALNAKYDNAGK
+344 PLALNATYDDTGK
-357 ATAVDGDKPFVTYP
+357 ATAVDCSTPFVTYP
-371 SRNYKCHVIIK
+371 GRNYKCNVTIK

-407 TDVDQNTTFE
+407 TDVDQNTYFK

>member
-1 MCTNNANKNNL
+1 
-12 LNKNDMDMKTKIQ
+12 MKTKIQ

-43 SSEDAVQS
+43 SSEDAVQGS
-51 GGNTESERVLL
+51 GNTGSERVLL

-75 ETNLTDAEKTIED
+75 ETDLTNDEKAIED

-103 QSLEKDASATPATA
+103 QSLEKDASATTATA
-117 GNGKFVISATK
+117 GDGKFVISGTK
-128 AEAKIVTTGLQVGD
+128 AEAKIVTTGLKAGD
-142 KVVVAVNTKLN
+142 NVVVAVNTKLN
-153 SANEATFKK
+153 STNAATFKA

-182 ASNGT
+182 ESDGT

-198 EETLASSAD
+198 ITTLASSAS

-213 VNVKV
+213 ADVKV

-223 RVTLASLNT
+223 RVTLASLKT
-232 AFDADGPYKDASFT
+232 DFAADGPYAGASFT
-246 LSDIFLLNVPN
+246 PSDIFLLNVPN

-262 TKAWTAQPVSYIHGS
+262 KDAWTAQPVSYIHGS
-277 DVDGTGYTAAK
+277 DVNGTDYTAAT
-288 DKKAFLVKSGAHDND
+288 DKKAFLVKSGAHVND

-311 YTDANRQKTIL
+311 YTGSNPQKTIL
-322 VLKGKFKKD
+322 VLKGEFKKAD
-331 KNNTSET
+331 EPT
-338 GTDVYY
+338 GKSVYY
-344 PLALNAKYDNAGK
+344 PLALNAKYDNAGS
-357 ATAVDGDKPFVTYP
+357 ATAVDGSTPFVTYP
-371 SRNYKCHVIIK
+371 GRNYKCNVTIK

-407 TDVDQNTTFE
+407 TDVEQDTTFK

>member
-1 MCTNNANKNNL
+1 
-12 LNKNDMDMKTKIQ
+12 MKTKIQ

-43 SSEDAVQS
+43 SSEDAVQGS
-51 GGNTESERVLL
+51 GNTESERVLL

-75 ETNLTDAEKTIED
+75 ETDLTDAEKTIED

-103 QSLEKDASATPATA
+103 QSLEKDASATTATA
-117 GNGKFVISATK
+117 GDGKFVISGTK
-128 AEAKIVTTGLQVGD
+128 AEAKIVTTGLQAGD
-142 KVVVAVNTKLN
+142 KVVVAVNATTN
-153 SANEATFKK
+153 SAIDNATTFKA

-182 ASNGT
+182 ASGGT
-187 TLSAAK
+187 TLSAIK

-198 EETLASSAD
+198 EVTLVSAGS
-207 NSSEFS
+207 NSSEFKAD
-213 VNVKV
+213 VKV

-223 RVTLASLNT
+223 RVTLAGLN
-232 AFDADGPYKDASFT
+232 ADFAADGPYAGASFT

-262 TKAWTAQPVSYIHGS
+262 TNAWTAQAVSYIHGS
-277 DVDGTGYTAAK
+277 DVDGTGYTAVT
-288 DKKAFLVKSGAHDND
+288 DKKAFLVKSPAAVND
-303 FLYTLPNQ
+303 YLYTLPNQ
-311 YTDANRQKTIL
+311 YTGLKPQKTIL
-322 VLKGKFKKD
+322 VLKGKFKKAD
-331 KNNTSET
+331 GET

-344 PLALNAKYDNAGK
+344 PLALNATYDNTGK
-357 ATAVDGDKPFVTYP
+357 ATAVDGSTPFVTYP
-371 SRNYKCHVIIK
+371 GRNYKCNVTIK

-407 TDVDQNTTFE
+407 TDVDQTTIFK

>member
-1 MCTNNANKNNL
+1 
-12 LNKNDMDMKTKIQ
+12 MDMKTKIQ
-25 LFAAFLLLA
+25 LFVAFLLLA

-43 SSEDAVQS
+43 SSEDAVQGS
-51 GGNTESERVLL
+51 GNTESERVLL

-75 ETNLTDAEKTIED
+75 ETDLTADEKAIED

-103 QSLEKDASATPATA
+103 QSLTKGGSKTSASA
-117 GNGKFVISATK
+117 GSGQFVINGTK
-128 AEAKIVTTGLQVGD
+128 AEAKIVTTGLKAGD
-142 KVVVAVNTKLN
+142 NVVVAVNTKLN
-153 SANEATFKK
+153 SANAATFKA

-198 EETLASSAD
+198 EATLASPAPG
-207 NSSEFS
+207 SSEFKAD
-213 VNVKV
+213 VKV

-223 RVTLASLNT
+223 RVTLAGLT
-232 AFDADGPYKDASFT
+232 PAFDANGPYKDASFT

-262 TKAWTAQPVSYIHGS
+262 TKAWTAQTVSYIHGS
-277 DVDGTGYTAAK
+277 DVDGKGYTAAN
-288 DKKAFLVKSGAHDND
+288 DKKAFLVKSSAAVND
-303 FLYTLPNQ
+303 YLYTLPNQ
-311 YTDANRQKTIL
+311 YTGSNRQKTIL

-331 KNNTSET
+331 KNSTSET

-344 PLALNAKYDNAGK
+344 PLALNATYDDTGK
-357 ATAVDGDKPFVTYP
+357 ATAVDCSTPFVTYP
-371 SRNYKCHVIIK
+371 GRNYKCNVTIK

-407 TDVDQNTTFE
+407 TDVEQNTTFE

>member
-1 MCTNNANKNNL
+1 
-12 LNKNDMDMKTKIQ
+12 MKTKIQ

-43 SSEDAVQS
+43 SSEDAVQGS
-51 GGNTESERVLL
+51 GNTESERVLL

-75 ETNLTDAEKTIED
+75 ETDLTDAEKTIED

-117 GNGKFVISATK
+117 GNGKFVISGTK
-128 AEAKIVTTGLQVGD
+128 AEAKIVTTGLKAGD
-142 KVVVAVNTKLN
+142 SVVVAVNTKLN
-153 SANEATFKK
+153 STNAATFKK

-187 TLSAAK
+187 TLSATK

-198 EETLASSAD
+198 GATLALSAP
-207 NSSEFS
+207 NSSEFKAD
-213 VNVKV
+213 VKV

-262 TKAWTAQPVSYIHGS
+262 TKAWTAQTVSYIHGS
-277 DVDGTGYTAAK
+277 DVDSTGYTAAT
-288 DKKAFLVKSGAHDND
+288 DKKAFLVKSPAAVND
-303 FLYTLPNQ
+303 YLYTLPNQ
-311 YTDANRQKTIL
+311 YTANPQKTIL
-322 VLKGKFKKD
+322 VLKGNFKKAD
-331 KNNTSET
+331 GET
-338 GTDVYY
+338 VKDVYY
-344 PLALNAKYDNAGK
+344 PLALNATYDDTGK
-357 ATAVDGDKPFVTYP
+357 ATAVDCSTPFVTYP
-371 SRNYKCHVIIK
+371 GRNYKCNVTIK

-407 TDVDQNTTFE
+407 TDVEQNTTFE